1 MKIQKTIREHGYTIE
16 KVANALNINR
26 VTLTMS
32 LNGNP
37 TLKKLQDVAGVIG
50 CSVGE
55 FFDDEREQPSGPS
68 FKCPHCGKELH
79 ITIE

>member
-1 MKIQKTIREHGYTIE
+1 MKIQKTIRKHGFTIE
-16 KVANALNINR
+16 KVANELNINR
-26 VTLTMS
+26 VTLTTS

-37 TLKKLQDVAGVIG
+37 TLKKLQDVARVIG

-55 FFDDEREQPSGPS
+55 FFDDEREQHSAPTHV
-68 FKCPHCGKELH
+68 CPHCGKELH